1 MENNLL
7 VNKIK
12 KLIDLKENNIKASIL
27 IKGTSYE
34 FNLIIKN
41 LFLENFVLEEEKLG
55 GITKIDIEK
64 KVDIYFAKNES
75 INSKNIKKLNEK
87 TESYDVVIE
96 CYSMLSK
103 RINKNMLL
111 SINET
116 KKANK
121 NLLVL
126 LTDIECL
133 DSREFN
139 EMKSTID
146 EYLIDIDILSVMNDS
161 KYKNELNQWDDLVK
175 EIASRIDENKRG
187 NFYKAQILQYSYKRE
202 VAATIVAKYI
212 DVLKD
217 IEDNFDKE
225 SLLYLENKM
234 IDEILSVY
242 PVYGQEVGSN
252 IKLVITQTVDRLV
265 LIKENKA
272 KKALREKRRLEKIEK
287 EKREKLEKEEAENR
301 KLEEKIREIEAQKR
315 KEEALY
321 EAEII
326 EESVDNIIID
336 AEFVVDDMLGN
347 RRNSYSEQKD
357 FYQERESSYSMKKT
371 YSYDVNEV
379 AEIERKI
386 EKCIAKVLDEKMDN
400 LIMQLKNQIKDEVMK
415 EILK

>member
-1 MENNLL
+1 
-7 VNKIK
+7 
-12 KLIDLKENNIKASIL
+12 
-27 IKGTSYE
+27 
-34 FNLIIKN
+34 
-41 LFLENFVLEEEKLG
+41 
-55 GITKIDIEK
+55 
-64 KVDIYFAKNES
+64 
-75 INSKNIKKLNEK
+75 
-87 TESYDVVIE
+87 
-96 CYSMLSK
+96 
-103 RINKNMLL
+103 
-111 SINET
+111 
-116 KKANK
+116 
-121 NLLVL
+121 
-126 LTDIECL
+126 
-133 DSREFN
+133 
-139 EMKSTID
+139 
-146 EYLIDIDILSVMNDS
+146 MNDS